1 MVVVRAL
8 EDMAAIAK
16 NSLFSRLALVQDA
29 KIHTL
34 CSISP
39 RVNISEGFP
48 SSYSNIRIWMSVS
61 AATSPVYDMT
71 LLGTDGSI
79 KNDIF
84 WTISTDDHPA
94 RMLYGRPYQVLE
106 DSVLCNVK

>member
-1 MVVVRAL
+1 M
-8 EDMAAIAK
+8 
-16 NSLFSRLALVQDA
+16 
-29 KIHTL
+29 
-34 CSISP
+34 
-39 RVNISEGFP
+39 NISEGFP